1 MITNFSWALRGNL
14 VYAASQWLILV
25 ILAKLGSPEM
35 IGQYALGLAITAPV
49 MMFLNLQLRSLLVTD
64 AKDQFLF
71 GEYFALRL
79 LTNIL
84 ALVVVSMIVFAVG
97 YALGPA
103 MVIMLIGA
111 SKTLESCSD
120 ILHGL
125 MQKGERLDL
134 ISVSQMIKGA
144 SSVLAFGLALY
155 FSGSLAGAIT
165 ALALAWLAVLVL
177 VDSPN
182 ALRVLAMAPTADA
195 VWNLLPRCEN
205 QRLQELIIRALP
217 VGVVAMLISY
227 NVTIPRYFLE
237 SYHGEAAL
245 GYFAAL
251 AYLPLAG
258 TIVIEALGQSA
269 LPRLAR
275 YYVLEPSAYWRLLA
289 RLILFAGVLAASG
302 LAVATVWGRPLLSL
316 LYKPQYAEH
325 FETLLAIMVSEG
337 MLYVC
342 AVLGGGLTAAS
353 RLKVQVPI
361 LVAVV
366 MTNFVASWW
375 LVPDRGEIGS
385 AWALIMGSTAWM
397 LASAGVLLR
406 LYFGK

>member
-237 SYHGEAAL
+237 S
-245 GYFAAL
+245 
-251 AYLPLAG
+251 
-258 TIVIEALGQSA
+258 
-269 LPRLAR
+269 
-275 YYVLEPSAYWRLLA
+275 
-289 RLILFAGVLAASG
+289 
-302 LAVATVWGRPLLSL
+302 
-316 LYKPQYAEH
+316 
-325 FETLLAIMVSEG
+325 
-337 MLYVC
+337 
-342 AVLGGGLTAAS
+342 
-353 RLKVQVPI
+353 
-361 LVAVV
+361 
-366 MTNFVASWW
+366 
-375 LVPDRGEIGS
+375 
-385 AWALIMGSTAWM
+385 
-397 LASAGVLLR
+397 
-406 LYFGK
+406 